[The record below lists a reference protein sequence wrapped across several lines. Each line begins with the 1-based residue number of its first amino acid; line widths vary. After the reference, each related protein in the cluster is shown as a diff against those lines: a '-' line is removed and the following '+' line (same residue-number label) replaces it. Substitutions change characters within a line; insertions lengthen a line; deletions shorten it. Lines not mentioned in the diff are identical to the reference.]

1 MTEYSPISLTP
12 QMTAAQRERNEIQI
26 RWLEEAIAAQ
36 QRHPQVRVL
45 DPKSLTLVNPRRK
58 R

>member
-1 MTEYSPISLTP
+1 
-12 QMTAAQRERNEIQI
+12 MTAAQRERNEIQI

-36 QRHPQVRVL
+36 QRRPQVRVL
-45 DPKSLTLVNPRRK
+45 DPKSLTLANPRRG